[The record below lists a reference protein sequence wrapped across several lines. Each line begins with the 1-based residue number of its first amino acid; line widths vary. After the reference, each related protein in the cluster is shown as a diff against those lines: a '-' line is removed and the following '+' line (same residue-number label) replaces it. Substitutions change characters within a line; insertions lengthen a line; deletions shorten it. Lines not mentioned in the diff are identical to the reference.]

1 MRLNGLLA
9 ESKEIREKML
19 GQDSYVKGFKDD
31 IFECL
36 QKIGDYKKLKKAV
49 VKLHKVYVKNEGL
62 GQDKNDG
69 DQVAAFAPM
78 REYLEKNL

>member
-9 ESKEIREKML
+9 ESKEIREKMMT
-19 GQDSYVKGFKDD
+19 QDHYVRGFKDD

-49 VKLHKVYVKNEGL
+49 VKLHAVFVKNEGL
-62 GQDKNDG
+62 G
-69 DQVAAFAPM
+69 
-78 REYLEKNL
+78 